1 MSKVAVTL
9 NGRVYTIGC
18 EEGQEGYLRELAAYL
33 DGKVTVMADQVGQI
47 GDLRLAVMASLI
59 VVDELKDAEKR
70 VETLQAEVDSL
81 RSQTQGVDSLHD
93 QERQDLADHL
103 LNAAKRLEAL
113 AASLD
118 FPDRDLDADSK
129 APVAEKKIRFAD
141 ARP

>member
-18 EEGQEGYLRELAAYL
+18 EEGQEAYLRELGGYL
-33 DGKVTVMADQVGQI
+33 DSKVTVMADQVGQI

-59 VVDELKDAEKR
+59 VVDELKDAER
-70 VETLQAEVDSL
+70 RIETLEAQLNQL
-81 RSQTQGVDSLHD
+81 RSESQGSNSEYGE
-93 QERQDLADHL
+93 ERQHLADHL
-103 LNAAKRLEAL
+103 LKAAQRLEAL

-118 FPDRDLDADSK
+118 FPEPDLDAGE
-129 APVAEKKIRFAD
+129 APASEQKIRFAD